1 MATNNRITRKNVTG
15 IISTGSGSARIDAT
29 IAEQKAEEALQK
41 AKEALAALRAAN
53 IDGAISIADD
63 LKEVKQKLEDEIN
76 RSKTK
81 DGQHDELIQV
91 VLTEE
96 EQAALWDDPTL
107 KK

>member
-15 IISTGSGSARIDAT
+15 IISNGSGSARIDAT

-63 LKEVKQKLEDEIN
+63 LKEFKQKLEDEIN
-76 RSKTK
+76 RSMTK
-81 DGQHDELIQV
+81 DDQHDGLVQL
-91 VLTEE
+91 LTEE
-96 EQAALWDDPTL
+96 EQKNLWEDPVS